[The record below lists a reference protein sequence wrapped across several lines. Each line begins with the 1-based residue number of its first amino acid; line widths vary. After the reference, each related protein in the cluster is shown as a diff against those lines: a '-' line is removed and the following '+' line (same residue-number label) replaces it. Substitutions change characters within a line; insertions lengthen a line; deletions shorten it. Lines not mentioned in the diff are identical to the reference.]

1 MQIRKIQPADAERF
15 LSLNHRLD
23 NETKT
28 MLLEP
33 GERNRDVES
42 LQKRIE
48 QTVLQSNEAIFVAEE
63 DEVLIGYASIMGGH
77 LQRMAHKASI
87 VTGVLPQH
95 GGKGVGTKLFTAMLN
110 WAEGSDLYRLELT
123 VMTHNA
129 SAIALYQ
136 KFGFEVEG
144 TKRASLKVD
153 GSYVDE
159 YVMSR
164 LLHNK

>member
-1 MQIRKIQPADAERF
+1 MHIRKIQPEDAEAF
-15 LSLNHRLD
+15 LTLNHRLD
-23 NETKT
+23 AETKT

-33 GERNRDVES
+33 GERNSDVES
-42 LQKRIE
+42 LRKRIE
-48 QTVLQSNEAIFVAEE
+48 HTAVQSNEAIFVAEE

-95 GGKGVGTKLFTAMLN
+95 GGKGVGTQLFTAMLE
-110 WAEGSDLYRLELT
+110 WANDSELHRLELT

-129 SAIALYQ
+129 PAIALYQ
-136 KFGFEVEG
+136 KFGFQIEG

-153 GSYVDE
+153 GTYVDE
-159 YVMSR
+159 YVMS
-164 LLHNK
+164 LLL